1 MARWVLG
8 SMTSKR
14 YFPEIERIQQ
24 MVSPP
29 APLTLEPKP
38 IHADVFLTCR
48 ARMVVVESQG
58 TSGEVPLEC
67 VGGLSE
73 GWPMKKVR
81 QTIQCLI
88 FFSSSS
94 PRRDE
99 FESKLGVH
107 YCRRRTDANAA
118 SQAASGR

>member
-1 MARWVLG
+1 MGARVDDLEAIL
-8 SMTSKR
+8 S
-14 YFPEIERIQQ
+14 EIERIQQ

-94 PRRDE
+94 PDGTSSR
-99 FESKLGVH
+99 V
-107 YCRRRTDANAA
+107 N
-118 SQAASGR
+118 SGPLL